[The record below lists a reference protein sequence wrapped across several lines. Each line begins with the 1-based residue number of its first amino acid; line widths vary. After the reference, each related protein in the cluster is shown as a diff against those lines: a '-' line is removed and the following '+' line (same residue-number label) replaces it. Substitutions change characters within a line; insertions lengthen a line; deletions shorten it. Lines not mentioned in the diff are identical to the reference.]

1 MTMHAIEGDASR
13 YPLLDIISSSSTKPD
28 VDREADVAAG
38 GVRQDVMSSLSL
50 AILLRACEFYS
61 RAIVFVPVTSM

>member
-1 MTMHAIEGDASR
+1 MTMHAIGGDASR

-28 VDREADVAAG
+28 GNREADVAAG